1 MKDENSGRKTSPGFA
16 DPNSAVRLDT
26 PVSVPRAAPVPL
38 IVPPSDNGA
47 APALRGGAAS
57 EPPQRKSKQQARP
70 MVDVEVIHERSRVPR
85 PPSFPGCYE
94 IWTQNNVYAVDARMR
109 CVEVRER
116 GTGDVRSD
124 HPFVG
129 SRLVGGQFQ
138 DDSMEMSYPFPRPGS
153 FAVFEMRKNNRR
165 QFTRTSAVERV
176 VLRMRIVTIADAS
189 IAPPWE
195 SFAEQDE

>member
-1 MKDENSGRKTSPGFA
+1 MKEEKLGRKTSPGFA

-26 PVSVPRAAPVPL
+26 PVHVAVQVPRAAPVPVL
-38 IVPPSDNGA
+38 NVAPP
-47 APALRGGAAS
+47 PPAAS
-57 EPPQRKSKQQARP
+57 EPPMSNAQRRSKVARP

-85 PPSFPGCYE
+85 PPPFSGCYE
-94 IWTQNNVYAVDARMR
+94 IWTQNNVYAIDARMR

-116 GTGDVRSD
+116 GSGDVRGD
-124 HPFVG
+124 HPFLNA
-129 SRLVGGQFQ
+129 RLVGGQFQ
-138 DDSMEMSYPFPRPGS
+138 QDSMEMSYPLPRPGS
-153 FAVFEMRKNNRR
+153 FAVFEMKKNNRR

-195 SFAEQDE
+195 SFTEADE

>member
-1 MKDENSGRKTSPGFA
+1 MKEEKLGRKTSPGFA
-16 DPNSAVRLDT
+16 DPNAAVRLDT

-38 IVPPSDNGA
+38 IVPPSEA
-47 APALRGGAAS
+47 
-57 EPPQRKSKQQARP
+57 PQRKSKQLKP
-70 MVDVEVIHERSRVPR
+70 LVEVEVVHERSRVPR
-85 PPSFPGCYE
+85 PPPFSGCYE

-116 GTGDVRSD
+116 GTGEVRAD

-129 SRLVGGQFQ
+129 ARLVGGQFQ

-195 SFAEQDE
+195 SFSDSDE

>member
-1 MKDENSGRKTSPGFA
+1 MKDEKVGRKTSPGFA
-16 DPNSAVRLDT
+16 DPNAAVRLDT
-26 PVSVPRAAPVPL
+26 PVSVPRAAPVPA
-38 IVPPSDNGA
+38 IVP
-47 APALRGGAAS
+47 AS
-57 EPPQRKSKQQARP
+57 EPPLRKSKQTRP

-116 GTGDVRSD
+116 GTGDVRTD

-176 VLRMRIVTIADAS
+176 VLRMRIVTIADTT

-195 SFAEQDE
+195 SFSEQDE

>member
-1 MKDENSGRKTSPGFA
+1 MKEEKLGRKTSPGFA
-16 DPNSAVRLDT
+16 DPNAAVRLDT

-38 IVPPSDNGA
+38 IVPPSE
-47 APALRGGAAS
+47 AP
-57 EPPQRKSKQQARP
+57 PRKSKQLKP
-70 MVDVEVIHERSRVPR
+70 MVEVEVIHERSRVPR
-85 PPSFPGCYE
+85 PPPFSGCYE

-116 GTGDVRSD
+116 GTGEVRVD

-129 SRLVGGQFQ
+129 ARMVGGQFQ

-195 SFAEQDE
+195 SFADSDE

>member
-1 MKDENSGRKTSPGFA
+1 TSPGFA
-16 DPNSAVRLDT
+16 DPR
-26 PVSVPRAAPVPL
+26 APVRVGVGRSLPPPQPLPPPSPVPQIAPETGARKSNRARPL
-38 IVPPSDNGA
+38 I
-47 APALRGGAAS
+47 
-57 EPPQRKSKQQARP
+57 E
-70 MVDVEVIHERSRVPR
+70 VDVIQERSRMPR

-116 GTGDVRSD
+116 GTGDVRTD

-176 VLRMRIVTIADAS
+176 VL
-189 IAPPWE
+189 
-195 SFAEQDE
+195 